1 MIVANE
7 IYKCKVSS
15 VGLSQRF
22 QLDGLI
28 LSLDDRRGHSVGTY
42 FQSYSRVQS
51 CSHCRLL
58 SRRLKGISFRSD
70 AEYIPV
76 L

>member
-15 VGLSQRF
+15 VDLSQRF

-28 LSLDDRRGHSVGTY
+28 LSLDDRRGHSVGTH
-42 FQSYSRVQS
+42 FRSYSRVQS
-51 CSHCRLL
+51 FPHCRLL
-58 SRRLKGISFRSD
+58 SRRYNGISFTSD
-70 AEYIPV
+70 DEYIPV